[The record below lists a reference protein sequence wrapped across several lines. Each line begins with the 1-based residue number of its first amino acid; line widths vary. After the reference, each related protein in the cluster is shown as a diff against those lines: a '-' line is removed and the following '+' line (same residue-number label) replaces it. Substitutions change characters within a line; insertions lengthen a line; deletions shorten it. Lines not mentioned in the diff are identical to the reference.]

1 MLCWFWVE
9 DSHQTRARAVSVTA
23 RCLSHTLCVEFL
35 CVSVSLLSDEASVL
49 MVWNS
54 TLPMEIKDLKRH
66 CEKREQIAAKM
77 REQLQD

>member
-1 MLCWFWVE
+1 M
-9 DSHQTRARAVSVTA
+9 
-23 RCLSHTLCVEFL
+23 
-35 CVSVSLLSDEASVL
+35 SVSLLSDEASVL